1 MPRAHE
7 ASLAPQDP
15 LVSQDCLV
23 SQGAL
28 GSTAPTLQ
36 DLQAFLVCQARRGP
50 QDFLVPR

>member
-1 MPRAHE
+1 MSRAHE

-28 GSTAPTLQ
+28 GSTAPTLR
-36 DLQAFLVCQARRGP
+36 DLQVFLVCLGRKGP
-50 QDFLVPR
+50 PDFLVPR